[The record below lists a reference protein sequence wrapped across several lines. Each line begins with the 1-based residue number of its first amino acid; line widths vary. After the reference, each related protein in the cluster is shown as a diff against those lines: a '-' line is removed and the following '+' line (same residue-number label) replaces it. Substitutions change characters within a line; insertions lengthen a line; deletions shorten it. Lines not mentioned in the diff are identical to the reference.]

1 MSSLHQKGDMAKSS
15 CRALANTAAWTGRP
29 PIFMDFLRLHSL
41 LCFQGDHKAKSTPQ
55 VKLHLQW
62 NHNHSEPEPYCN
74 HGFFFVKKYL
84 IFQAQASI
92 QMRETRYY
100 CLADWFSSFV
110 TKLHRKISD
119 FFFFFW
125 STSASLIQIIL
136 RGTYVHIKLTNFNSP
151 SASKGL
157 SKMPAGQ
164 TPCYLSKNAGNAK
177 RNDLLF
183 SCYFEPGPGTY
194 FSV

>member
-15 CRALANTAAWTGRP
+15 CRALANTAARTGRP

-74 HGFFFVKKYL
+74 HGFFLLKSTLFSKPRLVYRWEKLGITVWLTGFLALWLSCTEKFL
-84 IFQAQASI
+84 I
-92 QMRETRYY
+92 
-100 CLADWFSSFV
+100 
-110 TKLHRKISD
+110 
-119 FFFFFW
+119 FFFFW

-136 RGTYVHIKLTNFNSP
+136 RGTYVHIKLTKFNSP